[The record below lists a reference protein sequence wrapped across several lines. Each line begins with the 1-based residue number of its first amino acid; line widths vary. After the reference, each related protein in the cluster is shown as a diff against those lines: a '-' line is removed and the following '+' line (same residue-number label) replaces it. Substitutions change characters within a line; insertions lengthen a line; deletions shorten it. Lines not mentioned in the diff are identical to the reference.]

1 MFSLSLWGPQLLL
14 NSLLCS
20 DSSFHFSLVWLCS
33 DPTLYECQSHGS
45 NERLRP
51 REYSGPLFYIVSQ
64 KPLSLVIWI
73 PHPIQES
80 NPLAWHVLVYQQEE
94 NRTARWQS
102 PLPIHQSYCWF
113 SWQKYSSLGREDL
126 QTTELKV
133 VKTKPNNSVN
143 GILDRWMTGNAPS
156 SLSWFPDL
164 CILAMGE
171 IHLSPVRQEQICSVG
186 KRCSLWICVG
196 WDGESWRY

>member
-14 NSLLCS
+14 NSLLYS
-20 DSSFHFSLVWLCS
+20 DSSFHFSLVWLCN

-45 NERLRP
+45 NERLHP

-73 PHPIQES
+73 PHPVQES
-80 NPLAWHVLVYQQEE
+80 NPLAWHIWVYQQEE

-126 QTTELKV
+126 QSSRAQSCKNKTQRFCEWNIRQMNDRKRSFFPFLISRPMYSGYGRNKFVTCKARTNLLCELK
-133 VKTKPNNSVN
+133 
-143 GILDRWMTGNAPS
+143 APS
-156 SLSWFPDL
+156 IALSLPWL
-164 CILAMGE
+164 
-171 IHLSPVRQEQICSVG
+171 
-186 KRCSLWICVG
+186 
-196 WDGESWRY
+196 